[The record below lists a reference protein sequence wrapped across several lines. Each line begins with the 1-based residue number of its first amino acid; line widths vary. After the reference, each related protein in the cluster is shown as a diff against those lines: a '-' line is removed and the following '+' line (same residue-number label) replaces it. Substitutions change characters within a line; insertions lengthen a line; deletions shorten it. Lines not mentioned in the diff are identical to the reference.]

1 MQVSLFTLHLTVE
14 QTMEAERLL
23 VVDARSALRAS
34 TGTVQEVAPGRKAH
48 CALRASIPKNFLSIF
63 IPVAL
68 VLSLFTLSTTLPSSC
83 RANRVSGSV
92 ERAWPAY

>member
-1 MQVSLFTLHLTVE
+1 MEVKVNDGLMRIPLHGKKKE
-14 QTMEAERLL
+14 E
-23 VVDARSALRAS
+23 SP
-34 TGTVQEVAPGRKAH
+34 GGGRKAH
-48 CALRASIPKNFLSIF
+48 CALRASIPKNFLSMF